1 MPTTSAAKWT
11 DYSTRKNTTEKCP
24 FAFPSDVLI
33 DLLSKEQRK
42 SNQLGGKVHLFGGVF
57 EGLPRQ
63 EEEGVRVDQQ
73 RYRIAE
79 VHVVQPEV
87 SHLGRQRGEEV
98 SEGEVTC

>member
-1 MPTTSAAKWT
+1 M
-11 DYSTRKNTTEKCP
+11 
-24 FAFPSDVLI
+24 
-33 DLLSKEQRK
+33 
-42 SNQLGGKVHLFGGVF
+42 HLFGGVF

-87 SHLGRQRGEEV
+87 SHLGRQREEEV
-98 SEGEVTC
+98 RGREVTC